1 MTTDQELERKFAT
14 ILPCLNER
22 QRRLL
27 LAAEARSLGYG
38 GISRVSRAS
47 GISRATI
54 QTASKQ
60 LDSPLLPGGR
70 VRSIGG
76 GRKRVHDKD
85 PAILEALERLIAP
98 ETRGDPMSPLR
109 WTCKSTRHLAEALAQ
124 KGFTVSHR
132 LVGEM
137 LHHLGYSLQANAKT
151 LGSSVLKCEAMG
163 FLGLWPGCLPEV
175 SSWSGPRRS
184 LGRHPDQLS
193 PSQQERLCGQ
203 RDDRSRLA
211 PRRGDHRV

>member
-1 MTTDQELERKFAT
+1 MTTDQELERTFAT

-22 QRRLL
+22 QRRLH

-54 QTASKQ
+54 ETASKP

-70 VRSIGG
+70 ARSAGG
-76 GRKRVHDKD
+76 GRKRVRDKD

-109 WTCKSTRHLAEALAQ
+109 WTCQSTRHLAESLVQ
-124 KGFTVSHR
+124 QGFTVSHR
-132 LVGEM
+132 VVGEM
-137 LHHLGYSLQANAKT
+137 LHHLG
-151 LGSSVLKCEAMG
+151 
-163 FLGLWPGCLPEV
+163 
-175 SSWSGPRRS
+175 
-184 LGRHPDQLS
+184 
-193 PSQQERLCGQ
+193 
-203 RDDRSRLA
+203 
-211 PRRGDHRV
+211 